1 MRKMTKLLSLLLAL
15 CMVFSLAACG
25 GGSSA
30 EQKEDTA
37 PETQPETEPEA
48 EEPEAEEPEAEPE
61 AEAEPEISE
70 AAQNYPDG
78 PITWYMQGPGSAADT
93 IGRILGDALA
103 KELNC
108 TCLYENLPGAGG
120 MNELNPVFDAEPDA
134 TKIAILA
141 VPYLTIT
148 PLTNSSCR
156 YTMDDF
162 EMIHCIFEQPQCL
175 VVPADAPYDTFE
187 EWYAYVEE
195 NPGTFRFAVPGLSSV
210 HTFALEHLKLET
222 GLDYSC
228 VVYDGAAEMN
238 AALLGGHVEGLVL
251 GFSEFSAHFYT
262 GEFKI
267 ICYTTNFKN
276 PDYPDYPTLEE
287 LGYEARG
294 IPFQGLCIKAGA
306 DPDVVAKL
314 NAAIDKILADE
325 SVIEQLKA
333 ADSWVDGT
341 CYGGEEF
348 AQTVKNAYDYYD
360 ELLVSTG
367 LIDELSS

>member
-1 MRKMTKLLSLLLAL
+1 MLCPCCSLPLSTLPPSVSLLRLAALRPHRLAGAALGLAL
-15 CMVFSLAACG
+15 LR
-25 GGSSA
+25 
-30 EQKEDTA
+30 T
-37 PETQPETEPEA
+37 
-48 EEPEAEEPEAEPE
+48 
-61 AEAEPEISE
+61 
-70 AAQNYPDG
+70 
-78 PITWYMQGPGSAADT
+78 
-93 IGRILGDALA
+93 RL
-103 KELNC
+103 
-108 TCLYENLPGAGG
+108 
-120 MNELNPVFDAEPDA
+120 
-134 TKIAILA
+134 
-141 VPYLTIT
+141 
-148 PLTNSSCR
+148 R
-156 YTMDDF
+156 
-162 EMIHCIFEQPQCL
+162 
-175 VVPADAPYDTFE
+175 
-187 EWYAYVEE
+187 
-195 NPGTFRFAVPGLSSV
+195 
-210 HTFALEHLKLET
+210 
-222 GLDYSC
+222 
-228 VVYDGAAEMN
+228 
-238 AALLGGHVEGLVL
+238 L
-251 GFSEFSAHFYT
+251 GFSEFCAHFYT

-333 ADSWVDGT
+333 ADSWVEGT